1 MSTFRPISQNYKF
14 SPTRKE
20 ITLEK
25 RYIIFVNEFLSDK
38 QLIQDN
44 RKINFSK

>member
-14 SPTRKE
+14 SSTRKD

-25 RYIIFVNEFLSDK
+25 RYIILVNEFLNDK

-44 RKINFSK
+44 RKIM